1 MQAQPVNAS
10 EESRKRIKKEAGRV
24 NRRWRSFS
32 EHISRRRLSCHLVS
46 GASLSISLPSDAA
59 LVNLHPDR
67 GDPQAEC
74 GCAKHHHFAD
84 LPDLHFAIRLDI
96 ANRGVRPTLSR
107 QSIRERPYSVY
118 YRGVFSRSDRGGECA
133 ATRNNLTHYL
143 TVYIRILP
151 VPRTWFDLFP
161 GA

>member
-10 EESRKRIKKEAGRV
+10 EESRKRIKTEAGRV
-24 NRRWRSFS
+24 NRRWRSLS

-46 GASLSISLPSDAA
+46 GASLRISLPSDAA
-59 LVNLHPDR
+59 LVNLHLDR

-118 YRGVFSRSDRGGECA
+118 YRGVFSRSDRGPECNT
-133 ATRNNLTHYL
+133 TRNRLTHRL
-143 TVYIRILP
+143 TIFTCILRLP
-151 VPRTWFDLFP
+151 GSWFDLLP
-161 GA
+161 SN